1 MAQTPHRGPPS
12 TPSLG
17 PAACRMLPQAGRA
30 LLPQRRRINSFVT
43 SLGTPGAE
51 QLCWAGR

>member
-17 PAACRMLPQAGRA
+17 PAACRMLPQAGHA